1 VQNEEQELLQLAL
14 KNSLLETSRVQH
26 DIPAA
31 PVFYPTVDEFKNP
44 LAYIEKI
51 RPEAEMF
58 GICKIVPPEGWNP
71 PCQIKL
77 DNPRVFPTKRQKINT
92 LQEGVGFGEGKSY
105 DIAGYKRQAEDFAK
119 LWAQKHYGGGEL
131 TEADI
136 LRDYWDMVEMGTGC
150 VTKRATVDYANDID
164 TAKYCSGFPRMNP
177 IPNEASSSSSSSSSS
192 SEAGQGQAGGEPGG
206 DEGES
211 REGPPSYRKGMG
223 IEQSDCSDMFSEQ
236 YYRRTGWNL
245 VNIPATE
252 GSVLSHL
259 HTAINGVNVPWLYI
273 GMLFASFCWHNED
286 NYLYSINYSHFGATK
301 QWYGVP
307 GGEAKNFEKITK
319 TFLAEAYKEAPDLL
333 HHMTTQISPNVLIGR
348 GLPVCKLS
356 QEARTFVIT
365 FPKAFHCGF
374 SYGFNCGEAVNFAT
388 PDWLKGGSEADER
401 YRSFSRSSVFSHQ
414 RLLFTL
420 LNHKS
425 ELPTNRALVDVFD
438 EVKKVIEE
446 ELRMRAMILSSGV
459 RDISQ
464 LVQIPRNSFDC
475 IDARSCDYDDL
486 RSCHVCKHICLL
498 TAVACECDQQKV
510 ACVRHCNQACRC
522 SKEKKYMLC

>member
-1 VQNEEQELLQLAL
+1 
-14 KNSLLETSRVQH
+14 
-26 DIPAA
+26 
-31 PVFYPTVDEFKNP
+31 
-44 LAYIEKI
+44 
-51 RPEAEMF
+51 
-58 GICKIVPPEGWNP
+58 
-71 PCQIKL
+71 
-77 DNPRVFPTKRQKINT
+77 
-92 LQEGVGFGEGKSY
+92 
-105 DIAGYKRQAEDFAK
+105 
-119 LWAQKHYGGGEL
+119 
-131 TEADI
+131 
-136 LRDYWDMVEMGTGC
+136 
-150 VTKRATVDYANDID
+150 
-164 TAKYCSGFPRMNP
+164 
-177 IPNEASSSSSSSSSS
+177 
-192 SEAGQGQAGGEPGG
+192 
-206 DEGES
+206 
-211 REGPPSYRKGMG
+211 MG
-223 IEQSDCSDMFSEQ
+223 IEHSDCPDMFSEQ

-401 YRSFSRSSVFSHQ
+401 YRSFSRNSVFSHQ

-425 ELPTNRALVDVFD
+425 ELPTDRALVDVFD

-446 ELRMRAMILSSGV
+446 ELRMRATILSSGV

-464 LVQIPRNSFDC
+464 LVQIPRNSFEC

-522 SKEKKYMLC
+522 SKEKKYMLCEFFTLPLLFSGFKANPLTNPLLLFLPFPARRSVDGHHGAAVDSRRGGRGPLKVGSAAPSRDRFVVAVNSDVTGRFEEAHPCMTRLASNRDRGKCEEEKGKTAKINLERHRVAIYAHTI